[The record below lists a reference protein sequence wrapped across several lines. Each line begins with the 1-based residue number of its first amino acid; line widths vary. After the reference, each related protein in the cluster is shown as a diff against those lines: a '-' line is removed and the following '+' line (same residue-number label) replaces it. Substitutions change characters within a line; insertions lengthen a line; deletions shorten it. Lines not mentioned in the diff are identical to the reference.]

1 VCGAV
6 RVPTVVLGFQCML
19 VGDVARSSGG
29 ELVWLGPV
37 SVSGFEDG
45 EGVRGVQRASQK

>member
-1 VCGAV
+1 MRGAV
-6 RVPTVVLGFQCML
+6 GVSTKVSGFQRVL

-45 EGVRGVQRASQK
+45 GEGVHGVRRAP